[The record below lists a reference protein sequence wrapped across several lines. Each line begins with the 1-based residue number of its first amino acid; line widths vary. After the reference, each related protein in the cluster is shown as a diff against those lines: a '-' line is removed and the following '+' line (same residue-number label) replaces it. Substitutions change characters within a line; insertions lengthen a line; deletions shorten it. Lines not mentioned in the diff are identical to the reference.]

1 MKLFKN
7 YEEYLETITIICR
20 DLSDESLKKIGMAM
34 NVCDSYM
41 DDDEKIY
48 RLNTT
53 VMKCLCE
60 IEEAIHMGFTQ
71 YLKKEYAKMR
81 EAIEYYEANCEDEED
96 CPLCKIRMEMK
107 IKLGKWHERKESRI
121 CPQ

>member
-7 YEEYLETITIICR
+7 YEEYLETIIIICR

-53 VMKCLCE
+53 VMK
-60 IEEAIHMGFTQ
+60 
-71 YLKKEYAKMR
+71 LKKPFTWDSLN
-81 EAIEYYEANCEDEED
+81 I
-96 CPLCKIRMEMK
+96 
-107 IKLGKWHERKESRI
+107 
-121 CPQ
+121 